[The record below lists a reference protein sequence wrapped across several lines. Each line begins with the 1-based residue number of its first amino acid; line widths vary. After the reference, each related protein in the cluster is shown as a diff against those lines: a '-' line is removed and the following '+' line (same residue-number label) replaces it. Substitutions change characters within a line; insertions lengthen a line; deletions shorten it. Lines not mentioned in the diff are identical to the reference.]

1 MMVMTDDDGSNR
13 KLSLAFGSGPH
24 SDPKWAPSG
33 PSGFAHVFAMELS
46 IVRGSRAAAFELI
59 TKYRRSP
66 SSIKSGAEWF

>member
-33 PSGFAHVFAMELS
+33 LLGFAHVFATELL
-46 IVRGSRAAAFELI
+46 IVRGVSRSCLRVDHEVPPVPFLDQ
-59 TKYRRSP
+59 KRR
-66 SSIKSGAEWF
+66 